1 MGELSKLPNIGKAVE
16 AQLIQVG
23 IETPEALREIGAK
36 AAWLKIQEIDPSACI
51 HRLLALEGAIQGVK
65 KTELPDAVKADLKA
79 FYQEHKLKKWEPPKA
94 VPICTPTYSVYHI
107 CSPMSILSFSNF
119 CHSFLCIIPSCK
131 TGKAALL

>member
-23 IETPEALREIGAK
+23 IETPEALRQAGAK

-65 KTELPDAVKADLKA
+65 KSMLPEAAKADLKV
-79 FYQEHKLKKWEPPKA
+79 FYQEHKL
-94 VPICTPTYSVYHI
+94 
-107 CSPMSILSFSNF
+107 
-119 CHSFLCIIPSCK
+119 
-131 TGKAALL
+131 

>member
-1 MGELSKLPNIGKAVE
+1 MWAKKNRPESERYTREVFKTGELSKLPNIGKAVE

-65 KTELPDAVKADLKA
+65 KTGLPDAVKADLKA
-79 FYQEHKLKKWEPPKA
+79 FYQEHKL
-94 VPICTPTYSVYHI
+94 
-107 CSPMSILSFSNF
+107 
-119 CHSFLCIIPSCK
+119 
-131 TGKAALL
+131 